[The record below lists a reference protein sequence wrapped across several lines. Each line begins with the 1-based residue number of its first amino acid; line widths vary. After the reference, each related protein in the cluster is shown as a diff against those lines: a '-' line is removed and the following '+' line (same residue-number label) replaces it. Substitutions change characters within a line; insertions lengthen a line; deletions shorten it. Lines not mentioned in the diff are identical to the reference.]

1 MLLLYAV
8 VIFLQNRSRPG
19 GKRIAAIRVSEPN
32 SSVHQEYDARFAID
46 PPQTEPP
53 VVWSWLPFLGSA
65 VAFGQ
70 APLDFIRESSA
81 RMQAPCFVLVLAG
94 ERTCFVADPALWAQ
108 VFRERRRLR

>member
-1 MLLLYAV
+1 
-8 VIFLQNRSRPG
+8 
-19 GKRIAAIRVSEPN
+19 VSPIHPFTKN
-32 SSVHQEYDARFAID
+32 TTLASQST

>member
-1 MLLLYAV
+1 M
-8 VIFLQNRSRPG
+8 
-19 GKRIAAIRVSEPN
+19 
-32 SSVHQEYDARFAID
+32 
-46 PPQTEPP
+46 
-53 VVWSWLPFLGSA
+53 
-65 VAFGQ
+65 AFGQ